1 MEVLLL
7 TPSSSLTH
15 QEFNQYFTLNHSI
28 FFPRGK
34 KKVHLKYVLLQ
45 GWRQKENPMLV
56 QWQPLLAYSL
66 GEMCERSTED
76 HESSKMEG
84 TPPPL
89 V

>member
-34 KKVHLKYVLLQ
+34 KK
-45 GWRQKENPMLV
+45 
-56 QWQPLLAYSL
+56 
-66 GEMCERSTED
+66 
-76 HESSKMEG
+76 SSFEICSPIGMEIEG
-84 TPPPL
+84 KPYACS
-89 V
+89 VAAIACI

>member
-1 MEVLLL
+1 
-7 TPSSSLTH
+7 
-15 QEFNQYFTLNHSI
+15 
-28 FFPRGK
+28 
-34 KKVHLKYVLLQ
+34 
-45 GWRQKENPMLV
+45 MLV